1 MATNK
6 EIAIKVIKE
15 EFPSI
20 SEQGINALLANIE
33 IETGF
38 KKFVEIP
45 QDYDKVMANSDLKSM
60 QKNLKSLKGGKKA
73 YDKLSNKEKL
83 GVLYQ
88 GDKNAKY
95 AGGIG
100 GLQLTAA
107 NYGGLQDFEKQIDG
121 IAATLNMSPEDLY
134 NKAKTDP
141 ATAIRLS
148 LVHLRDVKGVDVQ
161 ELNVTDGKS
170 LRKDYINPYESQG
183 VETPAQAARD
193 TIFTSYTPQTLSSA
207 TTIEQPT
214 TEKDDDPYSDKNINA
229 AVDKFVDWANS
240 DNPEQAILDAVDK
253 VNNEADK
260 KKLQKAAENA
270 IAQKKR
276 ADERKKRVQ
285 EAPSNIVKLEKEKRL
300 NKELSNAFVE
310 PDQETKDKIRKAV
323 ISVGTDLQA
332 DFDNGA
338 IDIEDESDLGYL
350 NEFLKRVKTE
360 LELDDIDVTNVDEL
374 GVARGIMTHVTETAT
389 ESLGEQIKRGWLNF
403 DSKIEDVF
411 EDSENRVG
419 RNLQAVGIPGLGQS
433 SLEVDKSKIN
443 AEIRKLEGGID
454 GSKPVILQ
462 EGKQEDNIISLIES
476 NPELKKRKLEENL
489 TNQQLA
495 DLLVKEDL
503 EKEQEKKYPNRSLD
517 EAAQALE
524 DLDIQEEEE
533 EEESMESLG
542 LKEDGTPLP
551 PKDKGGSDD
560 NESKIS
566 GAEKALT
573 GLKAAAGILS
583 LSQALRAP
591 DVETP
596 EISPLVTE
604 ALHKQKALAESG
616 LTAKEK
622 GAAMQNLNDAYA
634 GAMKNVLR
642 ASGGQRGMFLANQG
656 TVDANRIQGLNQ
668 LAAQDAALH
677 RQNIGQYNQ
686 LASSVG
692 SMKLSRDMNV
702 EQMRQATLSNNRQI
716 LSGVGSNLLSD
727 AISDVS
733 YYMNPNREKTQALL
747 DQLSKGQ
754 NADTSGFDKSVETA
768 NTDPTNQKKVD
779 KTQVANQKK
788 TKV

>member
-214 TEKDDDPYSDKNINA
+214 TEKDDDPYSDENINA

-310 PDQETKDKIRKAV
+310 PDKETKDKIRKAV

>member
-310 PDQETKDKIRKAV
+310 PDKETKDKIRKAV

-489 TNQQLA
+489 TNQPLA
-495 DLLVKEDL
+495 DLLVKEGL

-542 LKEDGTPLP
+542 LKEDGTPFVP
-551 PKDKGGSDD
+551 EDTGTGD
-560 NESKIS
+560 NEAKIS